1 MEKRR
6 EKILYTIV
14 KEHIATG
21 SPVGSEILVSK
32 YKLGV
37 SSATVRNEM
46 AELEDNGFIIQPHT
60 SAGRIPTEKAYAYYL
75 DNLFHEKK
83 IGANEE
89 SIISRLMENRDES
102 SFRQTAKAVAQFS
115 NQAVFWAFHQNNLYY
130 TGISNLLAQP
140 EFGQSDLLYDIS
152 AIIDRVDE
160 IIDEIYNEVKFG
172 PQILFGSNNPFSPVC
187 STIISKYRLDDKVGL
202 FGILGP
208 IRMNYEKNLSLVKLI
223 DNNLNKKI

>member
-1 MEKRR
+1 
-6 EKILYTIV
+6 
-14 KEHIATG
+14 
-21 SPVGSEILVSK
+21 
-32 YKLGV
+32 
-37 SSATVRNEM
+37 
-46 AELEDNGFIIQPHT
+46 
-60 SAGRIPTEKAYAYYL
+60 
-75 DNLFHEKK
+75 
-83 IGANEE
+83 
-89 SIISRLMENRDES
+89 MENRDES